1 MSPRLSCRRTLLN
14 QPMYSTIASSSC
26 ERLRQMRSAIS
37 SVLKL
42 STNDS
47 ASALSV
53 CIPDPADGDEHGVV
67 VEGLALVDAGVLGG
81 FSRSSQRLVK
91 EGCDGSGSASCGGSC
106 GAASDAVAG
115 ST

>member
-53 CIPDPADGDEHGVV
+53 CIPDPADGGEHGVV
-67 VEGLALVDAGVLGG
+67 VEGLALVDASVLPRLN
-81 FSRSSQRLVK
+81 RSSQRRVV
-91 EGCDGSGSASCGGSC
+91 DMIV
-106 GAASDAVAG
+106 GARRAPRRA
-115 ST
+115 